1 MMDNNKP
8 LVSINCITF
17 NHEKYIKEALDSF
30 LMQKTNFEYEIL
42 IHDDASTDNTADI
55 IRKYEK
61 KYPDII
67 KPIYQQENQYSK
79 NGNISKN
86 FQYPRAKGNYIA
98 ICEGDDYWTDPNK
111 LQKQVDFLESNP
123 DYGFVHC
130 NFDKLYNKTGRIRKS
145 ANKINTKKF
154 ATQDQ
159 IFIGILLNTYSI
171 GTLTVMARKDLLIE
185 SFDSIDLSTHLMG
198 DLPTWLE
205 ISQKTKFHYIQDS
218 VGVYRKVSGSASNTE
233 STYHQFIDSGLR
245 IRLEFAKRYS
255 VSNRIVE
262 ILEKS
267 YYKNLFVLAFRS
279 KDKSLSEKCINEMRE
294 KKYSI
299 NSFFKLIHYS
309 IDKRP
314 IYWMLQI
321 FDSTQRYLVNFLKYI
336 LRLNVK

>member
-1 MMDNNKP
+1 MDNNKL

-17 NHEKYIKEALDSF
+17 NHEKYIKEALESF

-67 KPIYQQENQYSK
+67 KPIYQEENQYSK
-79 NGNISKN
+79 KVNISKN
-86 FQYPRAKGNYIA
+86 FQYPRAKGKYIA

-123 DYGFVHC
+123 EFGFVHC

-145 ANKINTKKF
+145 ANYINAKRF
-154 ATQDQ
+154 SSQDQ
-159 IFIGILLNTYSI
+159 IFIGMLLNTYSI

-185 SFDSIDLSTHLMG
+185 SYGSIDLSTHLMG

-205 ISQKTKFHYIQDS
+205 ISQKTKFHFIQDS
-218 VGVYRKVSGSASNTE
+218 VGAYRKVSGSASNTE

-245 IRLEFAKRYS
+245 IRLEFAKRNS

-279 KDKSLSEKCINEMRE
+279 KDKSLSEKCINGMRE

-299 NSFFKLIHYS
+299 NIFFKLIHCS

-321 FDSTQRYLVNFLKYI
+321 LDSSQRYLVNFLKYI
-336 LRLNVK
+336 LRINVN